1 MIDLIKTNKDL
12 NRMIMLAKDAL
23 HEMQDTI
30 EAIDLM
36 TAKIAIL
43 NAAFRKE
50 KA

>member
-1 MIDLIKTNKDL
+1 MNDLKVINKNLDRIIL
-12 NRMIMLAKDAL
+12 MAKDAL

-36 TAKIAIL
+36 TAKIAVI

-50 KA
+50 KI